1 MEQSI
6 DDSTT
11 VYNMVCWISQ
21 THWWDL
27 SSEKIL
33 KYILLQILVL
43 LGNVPGHPRAPME
56 MYNEIFMP
64 GITTSILQPMDQ
76 EVILAL
82 RSYSSGN
89 SFYKAVAS
97 IDSDFYDGS
106 GQSKWQSYEKDS

>member
-1 MEQSI
+1 
-6 DDSTT
+6 
-11 VYNMVCWISQ
+11 
-21 THWWDL
+21 
-27 SSEKIL
+27 
-33 KYILLQILVL
+33 
-43 LGNVPGHPRAPME
+43 
-56 MYNEIFMP
+56 MP
-64 GITTSILQPMDQ
+64 GITTSILQHMDQ

>member
-1 MEQSI
+1 M
-6 DDSTT
+6 
-11 VYNMVCWISQ
+11 
-21 THWWDL
+21 
-27 SSEKIL
+27 
-33 KYILLQILVL
+33 L
-43 LGNVPGHPRAPME
+43 LGSVPGHPRAPME
-56 MYNEIFMP
+56 TYNEIFMP
-64 GITTSILQPMDQ
+64 GITTSILQHMDQ